1 MRLASF
7 LCISSW
13 AALSVGAQA
22 AGYALE
28 QQNAAA
34 IGSAYAGAQAET
46 GDVGNVYYNPA
57 TLAGIDGL
65 QISTSASAIVI
76 DASYANAAGT
86 LLGLAPT
93 PGLGADS
100 GALKDTVLP
109 SISIGIRLNDAVS
122 LGLGVNAPFGLN
134 SIYSD
139 NSVVRYHA
147 LETDL
152 KAISF
157 NAAAAVKLS
166 PRLSVGGALRVQR
179 LDFNVGNAIDAAG
192 ILTANAIGGFV
203 PGTDDAFVTLDAD
216 DVAIGYQFG
225 AIGQPTERLR
235 IGVNYTSKIEHEF
248 SGDAN
253 FEVASSPASQLLNSA
268 FGLFQNT
275 MFHSSLSTPASFS
288 VGAAYDL
295 TGTFT
300 LKGSAVYTLWH
311 SFEEIVATFDNPA
324 QPAETLTQ
332 DWKDSWALSLG
343 GDYALTEHT
352 TIRAGLMYDA
362 SPVSD
367 AFASPRI
374 PDADRYWIN
383 AGVSQIVSDRM
394 SLDLGA
400 GYVFVDQRSILQP
413 SALPENLFRGSL
425 TTGYDTNAFVL
436 SLRLLYSRK

>member
-1 MRLASF
+1 MKLASF
-7 LCISSW
+7 LSFSAWI
-13 AALSVGAQA
+13 ALSVGAQA

-34 IGSAYAGAQAET
+34 IGSAYAGAQAKS

-57 TLAGIDGL
+57 ALAGIGRL
-65 QISTSASAIVI
+65 QISANASAIII
-76 DASYANAAGT
+76 DSSYSNAAGT

-100 GALKDTVLP
+100 GALNDTVLP
-109 SISIGIRLNDAVS
+109 SLFVGVRVNDALA
-122 LGLGVNAPFGLN
+122 LGFGLNAPFGLN
-134 SIYSD
+134 SIYSTG
-139 NSVVRYHA
+139 SVARYHA
-147 LETDL
+147 IETDL

-157 NAAAAVKLS
+157 NAAAALQLS
-166 PRLSVGGALRVQR
+166 PRLSVGGALRMQR
-179 LDFNVGNAIDAAG
+179 LDFSVGNAIDAAG

-203 PGTDDAFVTLDAD
+203 PGTDDVLVALDAED
-216 DVAIGYQFG
+216 IAIGYQFG
-225 AIGQPTERLR
+225 AISRPIERLR

-253 FEVASSPASQLLNSA
+253 FEIATSLAGQLLNGS
-268 FGLFQNT
+268 FGLFQDT
-275 MFHSSLSTPASFS
+275 SFTSALSTPASVS
-288 VGAAYDL
+288 VGGAYDISDTL
-295 TGTFT
+295 T

-332 DWKDSWALSLG
+332 DWKDSWALSVG
-343 GDYALTEHT
+343 GDYAVSEHT
-352 TIRAGLMYDA
+352 TIRAGFMYDA

-367 AFASPRI
+367 TLASPRI

-383 AGVSQIVSDRM
+383 AGLSQIISDRM

-400 GYVFVDQRSILQP
+400 GYVFVDQRSILQSP
-413 SALPENLFRGSL
+413 ALPENLFRGSL
-425 TTGYDTNAFVL
+425 ATSYDTNAFVL
-436 SLRLLYSRK
+436 SLRLLYNRK